1 MVCTTLRE
9 GAECIFMTKKGCE
22 FNGGSCHPVIDQ
34 CDGCQ
39 KIVEYPTG
47 KFCMSFPEPSAKWKY
62 GTCNMATHAKIT
74 HAKETHRLN
83 PLKASKRSR

>member
-1 MVCTTLRE
+1 MVCTTLRK

-47 KFCMSFPEPSAKWKY
+47 KFCMIFPEPLAKWKY

-74 HAKETHRLN
+74 QAKENHRLN